1 MDGRY
6 PSSQTDAPTEDRS
19 PGLEQLALT
28 VRGAAQLLGA
38 VAQSNAMPGVV
49 RPGLELLV
57 QSLRQCADQ
66 ADQLQ
71 ADTHIDIS
79 NNLGITTTDLANMRF
94 APLQPPYQRSPDTL
108 QAWKKASEAEF
119 ELWGDVEAILAE
131 DDAGLE
137 RRFLAAPDDHLGLVE
152 QLEKQRERWLNDM
165 KLLEATLLRLAVAVA
180 RWEQS
185 DGA

>member
-6 PSSQTDAPTEDRS
+6 TPPQTDAPAEEHS

-28 VRGAAQLLGA
+28 VRGAAQLLAA
-38 VAQSNAMPGVV
+38 VSQSSGMPGVV
-49 RPGLELLV
+49 RPGLDLLV
-57 QSLRQCADQ
+57 HSLRQCADQ
-66 ADQLQ
+66 ADQLL

-94 APLQPPYQRSPDTL
+94 APLQPPYRRTPETL
-108 QAWKKASEAEF
+108 QLWKKASEAEF
-119 ELWGDVEAILAE
+119 ELWGEVEAILAE

-137 RRFLAAPDDHLGLVE
+137 RRFLGTPDDHLALVE
-152 QLEKQRERWLNDM
+152 HLEKQRERWLNDM

>member
-6 PSSQTDAPTEDRS
+6 PPSQTDAPAEEHT

-28 VRGAAQLLGA
+28 VRGVAQLLGA
-38 VAQSNAMPGVV
+38 VAQSSGMPSTV

-66 ADQLQ
+66 ADQLL

-79 NNLGITTTDLANMRF
+79 SNLGITTTDLANMRF
-94 APLQPPYQRSPDTL
+94 SPLQPPYRRTPETL
-108 QAWKKASEAEF
+108 TLWKKASEAEF
-119 ELWGDVEAILAE
+119 ELWGEVEAILSE
-131 DDAGLE
+131 DDGALE
-137 RRFLAAPDDHLGLVE
+137 RRFLAGPDDHLSLVE

-180 RWEQS
+180 RWEQN
-185 DGA
+185 DGS

>member
-6 PSSQTDAPTEDRS
+6 PSSQTDAPTEVHP

-38 VAQSNAMPGVV
+38 VAQSNTMPGVV

-66 ADQLQ
+66 ADQLL

-79 NNLGITTTDLANMRF
+79 SNLGITTTDLANMRF
-94 APLQPPYQRSPDTL
+94 TSLQPPYQRTPMP
-108 QAWKKASEAEF
+108 AWKKASEAEF
-119 ELWGDVEAILAE
+119 ELWGEVEAILAE
-131 DDAGLE
+131 DDAGLA
-137 RRFLAAPDDHLGLVE
+137 RRFLGAPEDHLNLVE

-180 RWEQS
+180 RWEQN
-185 DGA
+185 DGG